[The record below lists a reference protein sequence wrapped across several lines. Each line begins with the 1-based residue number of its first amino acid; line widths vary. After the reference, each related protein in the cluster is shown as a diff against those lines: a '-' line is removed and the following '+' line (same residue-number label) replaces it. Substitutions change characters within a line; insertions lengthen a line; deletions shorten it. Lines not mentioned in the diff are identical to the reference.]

1 VKSSVQTAEVLPEP
15 IAEAEL
21 DEGVRLLRA
30 EKPVARLGRAIT
42 VVPSVRPSHKAWRKL
57 GFALSDAFEFMGC
70 TAFDL
75 VLSGCGVRFVAVPK
89 RPEINP
95 LTTAIG
101 ELLEKGAGL
110 LGWSWA
116 CQSVHRSRDVIE
128 ARAGSDFESGHGGR
142 KSIVVPR
149 KLTPGATTL
158 LEPLVHEEVP
168 HHPNSV
174 TGLDHLV
181 IAVTDVEAAA
191 DSYERVFGLKARR
204 TAMKDRRY
212 AFLKVGEVGGS
223 VIEIVGPADPV
234 RGPLTGQGWGLAFRS
249 GNLDAT
255 VRYLRDSG
263 VAVTEPHNA
272 IQGGRIA
279 SVPVQLGGVQIAFL
293 GD

>member
-1 VKSSVQTAEVLPEP
+1 VKSSLQTAVAAEILPDP
-15 IAEAEL
+15 LVEAE
-21 DEGVRLLRA
+21 VPA
-30 EKPVARLGRAIT
+30 EKPVARLGRAIA
-42 VVPSVRPSHKAWRKL
+42 VIPSIRPSNKAWRKL
-57 GFALSDAFEFMGC
+57 GFALSDTFEFMGC

-75 VLSGCGVRFVAVPK
+75 VLSGCGIRFVAVP
-89 RPEINP
+89 RRAEENP
-95 LTTAIG
+95 LTTAINA
-101 ELLEKGAGL
+101 LLEKGTGL

-116 CQSVHRSRDVIE
+116 CQSVHRSRDMIE
-128 ARAGSDFESGHGGR
+128 ARTGHEFEPGPGGR

-149 KLTPGATTL
+149 KLTPGVTTL

-168 HHPNSV
+168 HHPNAV

-181 IAVTDVEAAA
+181 IAVTDVEGAA
-191 DSYERVFGLKARR
+191 DSYERAFGLKARR
-204 TAMKDRRY
+204 TSMKERRY

-223 VIEIVGPADPV
+223 VIELVGPSDPV

-255 VRYLRDSG
+255 VRHLRDAG
-263 VAVTEPHNA
+263 VAVIEPHSA

-279 SVPVQLGGVQIAFL
+279 SVAVQIGGVQIAFL